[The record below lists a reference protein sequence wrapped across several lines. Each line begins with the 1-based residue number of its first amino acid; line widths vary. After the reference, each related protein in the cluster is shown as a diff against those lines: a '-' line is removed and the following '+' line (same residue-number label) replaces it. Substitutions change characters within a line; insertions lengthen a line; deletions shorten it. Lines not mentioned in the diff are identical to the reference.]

1 MRVRAVFDVQGF
13 VKMRCQ
19 TFTDRLR
26 RITISNNEPLR
37 KALRFITHSPELP
50 LKTRMLAQFKL
61 TELPAV
67 TAETRVNRR
76 CTESGWGRSVISE
89 FNLARNRFR
98 DLALDGKLRGVKKA
112 SW

>member
-1 MRVRAVFDVQGF
+1 
-13 VKMRCQ
+13 MRCQ

-37 KALRFITHSPELP
+37 KSLRFLTHSPDLP
-50 LKTRMLAQFKL
+50 LKVRMLAQFRL

-67 TAETRVNRR
+67 AAETRVNRR
-76 CTESGWGRSVISE
+76 CTESGWGRSIISE
-89 FNLARNRFR
+89 FNLARHRFR
-98 DLALDGKLRGVKKA
+98 ELALDGKLRGVTKS